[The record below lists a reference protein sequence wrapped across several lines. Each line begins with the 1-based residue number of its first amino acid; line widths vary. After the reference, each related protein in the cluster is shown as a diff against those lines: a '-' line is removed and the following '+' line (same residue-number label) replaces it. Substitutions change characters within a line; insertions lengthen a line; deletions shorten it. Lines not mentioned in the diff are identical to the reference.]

1 MVQSQ
6 PFSSPLDHLAAAQV
20 QAQAHPMVELV
31 VQLQVLAA
39 LLLMPLPLIQS

>member
-20 QAQAHPMVELV
+20 QAHPMVELV
-31 VQLQVLAA
+31 LQLQVLAA